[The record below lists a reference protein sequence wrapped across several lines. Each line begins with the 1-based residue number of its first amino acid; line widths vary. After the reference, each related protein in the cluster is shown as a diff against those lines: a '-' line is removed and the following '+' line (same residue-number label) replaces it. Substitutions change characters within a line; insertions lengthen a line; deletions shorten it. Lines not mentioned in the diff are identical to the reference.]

1 MCVDISCGADVAVS
15 EPFLDVFQRNSVR
28 VKQTGATVSEIM
40 ETNPPHPMLLKEFR
54 KSRCQVL
61 RLDQFP
67 KFVYEDVVH
76 VVLAVTAPAQY
87 LIRSLL
93 VLKGV

>member
-1 MCVDISCGADVAVS
+1 MCIDISCGADVAVS

-28 VKQTGATVSEIM
+28 VKQAGTTVSQIVEA
-40 ETNPPHPMLLKEFR
+40 NPTHPMLLKEVR
-54 KSRCQVL
+54 ESRCQIL
-61 RLDQFP
+61 RLNQFP

-76 VVLAVTAPAQY
+76 VVLTVTAPAQS